1 MENPQ
6 APRGLPYITLIPFAT
21 AALYTQCLQ
30 TTAWAGCTAS
40 PSKSLCETLFSQKHC
55 QPPTTHP
62 GLAAEG
68 S

>member
-1 MENPQ
+1 MGNPQ